1 MRVTSRAIFSG
12 LLFLF
17 FAFFV
22 WQAKDWPPVVR
33 LFPWSI
39 GFPMLIV
46 SLALLIGD
54 LRSSGQA
61 NRADQGP
68 VDVHFSAGFDAA
80 LVRKRMVTIFCWL
93 VATLV
98 AIWLFGFLIALPAIV
113 FLYTKIQSGEGWTL
127 SFVLTGASW
136 LMLAGLFDRVLH
148 LPFPKGLAFELLAP
162 LF

>member
-1 MRVTSRAIFSG
+1 MRVTGRAIFSG

-54 LRSSGQA
+54 LRSSGEA
-61 NRADQGP
+61 SRSDQGP
-68 VDVHFSAGFDAA
+68 MGFRFSEGFDAV
-80 LVRKRMVTIFCWL
+80 LVRKRTATIFCWL
-93 VATLV
+93 VATLA
-98 AIWLFGFLIALPAIV
+98 AIWLFGFLIALPAVV
-113 FLYTKIQSGEGWTL
+113 FLYTKIQSEEGWTL

-148 LPFPKGLAFELLAP
+148 LPFPKGIAFELLTT